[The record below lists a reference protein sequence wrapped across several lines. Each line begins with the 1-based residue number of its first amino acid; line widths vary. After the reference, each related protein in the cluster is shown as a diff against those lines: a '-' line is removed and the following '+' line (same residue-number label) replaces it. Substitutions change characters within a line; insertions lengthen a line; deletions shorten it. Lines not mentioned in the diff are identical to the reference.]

1 MCLFSYGCGRA
12 RENDGG
18 EKRKT
23 PLKGGVFVG
32 GHTSCCVGLG
42 GYQISVFQEPS
53 TWRFISRD
61 SSSFL

>member
-1 MCLFSYGCGRA
+1 MCLFSYGCGRTQ
-12 RENDGG
+12 ENDGG

-42 GYQISVFQEPS
+42 GYQISEFQEPS
-53 TWRFISRD
+53 T
-61 SSSFL
+61 